1 LRSPEPVGTPRRT
14 TANVPALDGH
24 GRPLVDADELAA
36 RLGKTRRAIYR
47 LIEDHGL
54 PAIKLG
60 RSLAFDLEAVD
71 QWLERRRVGDW
82 TDDEGPPDLN

>member
-1 LRSPEPVGTPRRT
+1 MKIAPDH
-14 TANVPALDGH
+14 DGH
-24 GRPLVDADELAA
+24 GNPLVGTDELAA
-36 RLGKTRRAIYR
+36 RLGKDRRAIYR

-71 QWLERRRVGDW
+71 RWLERRRVGDW
-82 TDDEGPPDLN
+82 ADEDAA